1 MDTKLTNKLKNLKSI
16 LMGSL
21 LRQIIIMVILT
32 ILAGIFSIDLIV
44 NNGLVRIT
52 NNETVL
58 KQHLM
63 EDSFPLSQKLY
74 CTTDYLEK
82 LKNGE
87 FKQIDIERDFKDFK
101 VKFAIIDNKN
111 GKVYTNV
118 HKVADLKDPFNEYIK
133 QNSYYYYKA
142 DNEVNYAP
150 LIENDLD
157 RREFLKSGKNFT
169 EYYWYDKTG
178 INTKVDTWATVLG
191 PSYKAAIE
199 LIFVFVWLIVTTVFI
214 IRKMEWVKTVGKES
228 AKRELKK
235 SRLYFIIPKSKELY
249 YNWGICEKT
258 ITLSSIAIIL
268 MVIFAFL
275 ADNMPYYTFIGFII
289 LYIAY
294 ILGCLLTLI
303 RDVKYFRL
311 ISKGTEEI
319 AKGNFNLYIDTKGNR
334 DLSNLAGN
342 INSVKIGYKKALEE
356 HVKNERLKSE
366 LISNVSHDLKT
377 PLTSII
383 TYVDLLKREDSTE
396 EEKEDY
402 IKILDSKA
410 KKLKVLIE
418 DLFEV
423 SKINSGKLELA
434 KEKVDIVDLIYQVLG
449 ECSNF
454 YEEKHIDFK
463 LKSFASEVVLNL
475 DGKQISRVIENVV
488 SNALK
493 YSMEN
498 TRVYIDIENGDN
510 EVIISFKNIASYE
523 MNFDVEEIFERFKRG
538 DESRNSEVEGSG
550 LGLAISKSIVEL
562 HGGEMRIEKEGDLFK
577 VFIALKLQQRGIIN
591 E

>member
-1 MDTKLTNKLKNLKSI
+1 MDTKLINKFKNLKSI
-16 LMGSL
+16 LIGSL

-32 ILAGIFSIDLIV
+32 ILAGIFTIDLIV

-74 CTTDYLEK
+74 CTTEYLEK
-82 LKNGE
+82 LKSGE
-87 FKQIDIERDFKDFK
+87 IKQSDIEKEFKDFK

-111 GKVYTNV
+111 GKVYTNLN
-118 HKVADLKDPFNEYIK
+118 KVANLKDPFNEYIK

-142 DNEVNYAP
+142 DNEVNYTP
-150 LIENDLD
+150 LIERDLD
-157 RREFLKSGKNFT
+157 RREFLKSGKYFT

-178 INTKVDTWATVLG
+178 INTKVDTWATVIG
-191 PSYKAAIE
+191 PSYKALIE

-214 IRKMEWVKTVGKES
+214 IRKVEWIKTVGKEN

-268 MVIFAFL
+268 MVIFVFL
-275 ADNMPYYTFIGFII
+275 IDYMSYYKCIGFII

-303 RDVKYFRL
+303 RDVKYFRV
-311 ISKGTEEI
+311 ISKGTKEI
-319 AKGNFNLYIDTKGNR
+319 AKGNFDLYLDTKGNR
-334 DLSNLAGN
+334 DLSNLAEN
-342 INSVKIGYKKALEE
+342 INSIKIGYKKALEE

-449 ECSNF
+449 ECSNC

-475 DGKQISRVIENVV
+475 DGKQISRVIENIV

-498 TRVYIDIENGDN
+498 TRVYINIENKAD
-510 EVIISFKNIASYE
+510 EVIISFKNIAAYE

-550 LGLAISKSIVEL
+550 LGLAISKSIIEL
-562 HGGEMRIEKEGDLFK
+562 HDGKMYIEKEGDLFK
-577 VFIALKLQQRGIIN
+577 VFIVLKLQ
-591 E
+591 

>member
-1 MDTKLTNKLKNLKSI
+1 MDTKLINKFKNLKSI
-16 LMGSL
+16 LIGSL

-32 ILAGIFSIDLIV
+32 ILAVIFTIDLIV

-58 KQHLM
+58 KQHLI

-87 FKQIDIERDFKDFK
+87 VKQIDIERDFKDFK

-111 GKVYTNV
+111 GKVYTNF

-142 DNEVNYAP
+142 DNEVNYTP
-150 LIENDLD
+150 LIERDLD
-157 RREFLKSGKNFT
+157 RREFLKSGKYFT

-178 INTKVDTWATVLG
+178 INTAVDTWATVLG
-191 PSYKAAIE
+191 PSYKSLIE
-199 LIFVFVWLIVTTVFI
+199 LIFVFGWLIVTTVFI
-214 IRKMEWVKTVGKES
+214 IRKVEWIKTVGKEN

-235 SRLYFIIPKSKELY
+235 SRLYFIIPKAKELY

-258 ITLSSIAIIL
+258 ITLSTIAIIL
-268 MVIFAFL
+268 MIIFVFL
-275 ADNMPYYTFIGFII
+275 IDYMSYYKCIGFII

-319 AKGNFNLYIDTKGNR
+319 AKGNFNLYLDTKGNR
-334 DLSNLAGN
+334 DLSNLAEN
-342 INSVKIGYKKALEE
+342 INSIKIGYKKALEE

-449 ECSNF
+449 ECSNC

-498 TRVYIDIENGDN
+498 TRVYINIENKAN
-510 EVIISFKNIASYE
+510 EVIISFKNIAAYE

-550 LGLAISKSIVEL
+550 LGLAISKSIIEL
-562 HGGEMRIEKEGDLFK
+562 HDGKMYIEKEGDLFK
-577 VFIALKLQQRGIIN
+577 VFIVLKMQGGDID

>member
-1 MDTKLTNKLKNLKSI
+1 MDTKLINKFKNLKSI
-16 LMGSL
+16 LIGSL

-44 NNGLVRIT
+44 NNGLMRVT

-74 CTTDYLEK
+74 CTTEYLEK
-82 LKNGE
+82 LKSE
-87 FKQIDIERDFKDFK
+87 EITQSDIERDFKDFK

-111 GKVYTNV
+111 GKVYTNLN
-118 HKVADLKDPFNEYIK
+118 KVANLKDPFNEYIK

-142 DNEVNYAP
+142 DNEVNYTP
-150 LIENDLD
+150 LIERDLD

-178 INTKVDTWATVLG
+178 INTKVDTWATVIG
-191 PSYKAAIE
+191 PSYKALIE
-199 LIFVFVWLIVTTVFI
+199 LIFVFVWLIATTVFV
-214 IRKMEWVKTVGKES
+214 IRKVEWIKTVGKEN

-249 YNWGICEKT
+249 YNWGMCEKT

-268 MVIFAFL
+268 MIIFVFL
-275 ADNMPYYTFIGFII
+275 IDYMSYYKCISFII
-289 LYIAY
+289 FYIAY
-294 ILGCLLTLI
+294 ILACLLALI
-303 RDVKYFRL
+303 KDVKYFRV

-319 AKGNFNLYIDTKGNR
+319 AKGNFNLYLDTKGNK
-334 DLSNLAGN
+334 DLSNLAEN
-342 INSVKIGYKKALEE
+342 INSIKIGYKKALEE

-449 ECSNF
+449 ECSNC

-475 DGKQISRVIENVV
+475 DGKQISRVIENIV

-498 TRVYIDIENGDN
+498 TRVYINIENKAD
-510 EVIISFKNIASYE
+510 EVIISFKNIAAYE

-550 LGLAISKSIVEL
+550 LGLAISKSIIEL
-562 HGGEMRIEKEGDLFK
+562 HDGKMYIEKEGDLFK
-577 VFIALKLQQRGIIN
+577 VFIVLKLQ
-591 E
+591 

>member
-1 MDTKLTNKLKNLKSI
+1 MDTKLINKFKNLKSI
-16 LMGSL
+16 LIGSL

-32 ILAGIFSIDLIV
+32 ILAGIFTIDLIV
-44 NNGLVRIT
+44 NNGLMRLT

-87 FKQIDIERDFKDFK
+87 IKQSDIERDFKDFK
-101 VKFAIIDNKN
+101 VKFALIDNKN
-111 GKVYTNV
+111 GKVYTNL
-118 HKVADLKDPFNEYIK
+118 HKIADLKDPFNEYIK

-150 LIENDLD
+150 LIERDLD

-191 PSYKAAIE
+191 PSYKSVIE

-214 IRKMEWVKTVGKES
+214 IRKVEWIKTVGKEN

-235 SRLYFIIPKSKELY
+235 SRLYFIIPKIKELH
-249 YNWGICEKT
+249 YNWGMCEKT

-268 MVIFAFL
+268 MVIFVFL
-275 ADNMPYYTFIGFII
+275 IDYMSYYKCIGFII
-289 LYIAY
+289 LYITY
-294 ILGCLLTLI
+294 ILGCLLTLVK
-303 RDVKYFRL
+303 DVKYFRL

-319 AKGNFNLYIDTKGNR
+319 AKGNFDLYLDTKGNI
-334 DLSNLAGN
+334 DLSNLAEN
-342 INSVKIGYKKALEE
+342 INSIKIGYKKALEE

-449 ECSNF
+449 ECSNC

-463 LKSFASEVVLNL
+463 LKSFASEVVLSL

-488 SNALK
+488 YNALK

-498 TRVYIDIENGDN
+498 TRIYINIENKAD
-510 EVIISFKNIASYE
+510 EVIISFKNIAAYE

-562 HGGEMRIEKEGDLFK
+562 HGGKMYIEKEGDLFK

>member
-16 LMGSL
+16 LIGSL

-32 ILAGIFSIDLIV
+32 ILAGIFSIDLIE
-44 NNGLVRIT
+44 NNGLMRLT

-87 FKQIDIERDFKDFK
+87 IKQSDIERDFKDFK
-101 VKFAIIDNKN
+101 VKFALINNKN
-111 GKVYTNV
+111 GKVYTNL

-150 LIENDLD
+150 IIEKDLD

-178 INTKVDTWATVLG
+178 INAKVDTWATVLG
-191 PSYKAAIE
+191 PSYKALIE

-214 IRKMEWVKTVGKES
+214 IRKVEWVKTVGKES

-235 SRLYFIIPKSKELY
+235 SRLYFIILKTKELY
-249 YNWGICEKT
+249 YNWGVCEKT
-258 ITLSSIAIIL
+258 ITLSSIAIML

-275 ADNMPYYTFIGFII
+275 IDYMSYYKCIGFII

-303 RDVKYFRL
+303 KDVKYFRV
-311 ISKGTEEI
+311 ISKGTKEI
-319 AKGNFNLYIDTKGNR
+319 AKGNFDLYLDTKGNI
-334 DLSNLAGN
+334 DLSNLAEN
-342 INSVKIGYKKALEE
+342 INSIKIGYKKALEE

-410 KKLKVLIE
+410 KKLKVLID

-423 SKINSGKLELA
+423 SKINSGKLELD

-449 ECSNF
+449 ECSNC

-488 SNALK
+488 YNALK

-498 TRVYIDIENGDN
+498 TRVYINIENKAN
-510 EVIISFKNIASYE
+510 EVIISFKNIAAYE

-562 HGGEMRIEKEGDLFK
+562 HGGKMYIEKEGDLFK
-577 VFIALKLQQRGIIN
+577 VFIVLKLQQRGIIN